1 MPTFLLP
8 TIVLCCIVICVC
20 LYFEFVVF
28 RNCGKRKKEIK
39 KTENFLNT
47 KTFVFEWGI
56 FLTFC
61 IVVLETDLQIMDLSC
76 SNEDENNVATSNII
90 S

>member
-1 MPTFLLP
+1 M
-8 TIVLCCIVICVC
+8 C

-28 RNCGKRKKEIK
+28 RNCSKRKKERK

>member
-8 TIVLCCIVICVC
+8 TICFVLYSYLCVYILSLLYSEIVAR
-20 LYFEFVVF
+20 E
-28 RNCGKRKKEIK
+28 RKKEK
-39 KTENFLNT
+39 NENFLNT
-47 KTFVFEWGI
+47 KTCVFGWGI

-61 IVVLETDLQIMDLSC
+61 FFVLETDLQIMDLSC
-76 SNEDENNVATSNII
+76 SNADENNVATSNII